1 MNRTELTH
9 AAERI
14 ALSDAAKERIMARSM
29 ACAERKETPHMSGK
43 NIRRTIVLIA
53 AVMMLLTVSAYALN
67 GTVASWGTAKSS
79 YYYSFESLPSSE
91 KLEKE
96 LGYLPAITAEFEN
109 GYALRSGSI
118 FYGAFFDSDYNELE
132 RFKELFATYAKDG
145 DKLLYSVR
153 RFDTPTE
160 IDGGAPVAEV
170 DGVQIRYNAYNNKL
184 VPEDYELTDEDKAAK
199 ESGALVFSYGV
210 DNIEIVRVQGV
221 NWEQNGILYGLLQID
236 GKLTPDELVS
246 MAAELIT
253 QR

>member
-29 ACAERKETPHMSGK
+29 ACAEKKEIPHMSGK

-67 GTVASWGTAKSS
+67 GTVACWGTAKSS

-109 GYALRSGSI
+109 GYTLRSGSI
-118 FYGAFFDSDYNELE
+118 FYGAFFDADYNELE
-132 RFKELFATYAKDG
+132 RFKEMTVNYFKDG
-145 DKLLYSVR
+145 DKLIYTVR
-153 RFDTPTE
+153 RFDTLTE
-160 IDGGAPVAEV
+160 MGGDIIADV
-170 DGVQIRYNAYNNKL
+170 DGVPVKYNAYNNKL
-184 VPEDYELTDEDKAAK
+184 VPADYELTDEDKAAK
-199 ESGALVFSYGV
+199 ESGELIFSYGT

-221 NWEQNGILYGLLQID
+221 SWEQDGILYGFTQID
-236 GKLTPDELVS
+236 GKLTPGELVA
-246 MAAELIT
+246 MAAELIN
-253 QR
+253 RH

>member
-29 ACAERKETPHMSGK
+29 ACAERKEIPHMSGK

-67 GTVASWGTAKSS
+67 GTVACWGTAKSS
-79 YYYSFESLPSSE
+79 YYYSFESLPSSA

-118 FYGAFFDSDYNELE
+118 FYGAFFDADYNELE
-132 RFKELFATYAKDG
+132 RFKEMTVNYFKDG
-145 DKLLYSVR
+145 DKLIYTVR

-160 IDGGAPVAEV
+160 MGGDIIADV
-170 DGVQIRYNAYNNKL
+170 DGVPVKYNAYNNKL

-199 ESGALVFSYGV
+199 ESGELIFSWGI
-210 DNIEIVRVQGV
+210 DNIDIVRVQGV
-221 NWEQNGILYGLLQID
+221 NWEQDGVFYGFTQID
-236 GKLTPDELVS
+236 GKLTPEELVS

-253 QR
+253 RR

>member
-29 ACAERKETPHMSGK
+29 ACAERKETFPLSGK

-67 GTVASWGTAKSS
+67 GTVACWGTAKSS
-79 YYYSFESLPSSE
+79 YSYSFESLPSAA

-132 RFKELFATYAKDG
+132 RFKEMMVNYFKDG
-145 DKLLYSVR
+145 DKLIYAVR
-153 RFDTPTE
+153 KLDTPME
-160 IDGGAPVAEV
+160 MDGSAPVAEV
-170 DGVQIRYNAYNNKL
+170 NGVQIKYGAYNNKL
-184 VPEDYELTDEDKAAK
+184 VPEDYALTDEDKAAK
-199 ESGALVFSYGV
+199 ESGELIFSWGV
-210 DNIEIVRVQGV
+210 DNIETVRVQGV
-221 NWEQNGILYGLLQID
+221 NWEQDGILYGFTQID

-246 MAAELIT
+246 MAAELIA

>member
-1 MNRTELTH
+1 MNRQELTH

-14 ALSDAAKERIMARSM
+14 ALSDAAKGRIMARSL

-67 GTVASWGTAKSS
+67 GTVASWGTAASP

-109 GYALRSGSI
+109 GYALSSGSVS
-118 FYGAFFDSDYNELE
+118 YGALYDAAYNEIE
-132 RFKELFATYAKDG
+132 RYKELTVTYDKDG
-145 DKLLYSVR
+145 DKLIYAVYK
-153 RFDTPTE
+153 FDASMKMNGD
-160 IDGGAPVAEV
+160 IIAEV
-170 DGVQIRYNAYNNKL
+170 DGVEIKYNAYTNKL
-184 VPEDYELTDEDKAAK
+184 VPEDYQMTDEDKAAK
-199 ESGALVFSYGV
+199 ESGELIFSWGV
-210 DNIEIVRVQGV
+210 DNIRIARVQGV
-221 NWEQNGILYGLLQID
+221 NWEQDGIFYGLTQID
-236 GKLTPDELVS
+236 GRLTPEELAA